1 MIDKNGNEIPL
12 QNTTIADKL
21 GIPTDVSNKIN
32 KITNFVTDPIGN
44 LIYRGTGNEDLAT
57 VGSAVVGAINPK
69 GYIPKKTGLA
79 SRANLPDPDFVS
91 AMNRGLLEKQAEK
104 LSKETRKVLKN
115 EEKTSKLNTN
125 SKEGKITKEEQAEKL
140 SKEVRKALKN
150 EEEKKI
156 IYLKIYI
163 VEQVYLVHVI

>member
-1 MIDKNGNEIPL
+1 M
-12 QNTTIADKL
+12 
-21 GIPTDVSNKIN
+21 
-32 KITNFVTDPIGN
+32 
-44 LIYRGTGNEDLAT
+44 
-57 VGSAVVGAINPK
+57 NPK

-91 AMNRGLLEKQAEK
+91 AMNRDLLEKKQAEK
-104 LSKETRKVLKN
+104 LSKETKVLKN

-125 SKEGKITKEEQAEKL
+125 SKEGKITKEEQAENL

-156 IYLKIYI
+156 IYLKIHI
-163 VEQVYLVHVI
+163 VKQVYLVHVI